1 MLAVDIINLIAYK
14 FIYRYNC
21 NQSLIL
27 LFIICIYR
35 TVLII
40 FVCCENGAF
49 PLHKDNKKIIFLR
62 SILDIKI
69 GQKAVIQRMMFF
81 ILAVVE
87 LDVFPHI
94 LNNAFRPKCRTKF
107 SDYAGKPYSIGI
119 SANGQI

>member
-21 NQSLIL
+21 NQNLIL

-49 PLHKDNKKIIFLR
+49 PLHKDNKKIIFSR
-62 SILDIKI
+62 SISDIKI
-69 GQKAVIQRMMFF
+69 GQKSGNPK
-81 ILAVVE
+81 E
-87 LDVFPHI
+87 DVLHFGGSGM
-94 LNNAFRPKCRTKF
+94 RC
-107 SDYAGKPYSIGI
+107 I
-119 SANGQI
+119 SAYFE